1 MPPPR
6 TRSSVPRRTFAFHA
20 ANVLALALVQ
30 LCAIPGASASQWT
43 YQPAIC
49 GSQSCASAAPTLAPW
64 QKDVRALQAL
74 WRDCG
79 NAYIQMFLAMKG
91 SIWTDV
97 FLFDGTQAEW
107 TALCSDGAAEIRC
120 TADGRVWH
128 LTPNADDL
136 NLGCPKGLP
145 IAPEL
150 EDLTEVTEVAMSGIF
165 GSWSPNL
172 DVNDVAASLV
182 TLQKLRRLDLSD
194 NALVGEL
201 HRSTAAAVQIE
212 SLFLNDNGLTAL
224 DLGGFVALEEIHLAD
239 NQLRG
244 PLPDDWSI
252 LKNLKILEAPRNPK
266 LAASSLPAAWF
277 AADGMTALETLDL
290 SSCSLTGELPNGVG
304 NLGDLKLKSIKLADN
319 DFHGPAPPNLLTAED
334 DLEHVDLHNNNLT
347 GPMPVGSSGVYLK
360 LMNLADNKMTGSPPM
375 FTNANVRVPP
385 HTHTPPKYPN
395 TTQILTCS
403 PTRSCS

>member
-1 MPPPR
+1 MGRKPSGPR
-6 TRSSVPRRTFAFHA
+6 
-20 ANVLALALVQ
+20 
-30 LCAIPGASASQWT
+30 C
-43 YQPAIC
+43 
-49 GSQSCASAAPTLAPW
+49 APTARPRLDAPR
-64 QKDVRALQAL
+64 KAA
-74 WRDCG
+74 
-79 NAYIQMFLAMKG
+79 
-91 SIWTDV
+91 S
-97 FLFDGTQAEW
+97 GT
-107 TALCSDGAAEIRC
+107 SHR
-120 TADGRVWH
+120 
-128 LTPNADDL
+128 TPTIS

-212 SLFLNDNGLTAL
+212 SLFLDDNGLTAL

-290 SSCSLTGELPNGVG
+290 SRVRSPGSYP
-304 NLGDLKLKSIKLADN
+304 
-319 DFHGPAPPNLLTAED
+319 TASVTSE
-334 DLEHVDLHNNNLT
+334 
-347 GPMPVGSSGVYLK
+347 
-360 LMNLADNKMTGSPPM
+360 
-375 FTNANVRVPP
+375 
-385 HTHTPPKYPN
+385 
-395 TTQILTCS
+395 I
-403 PTRSCS
+403 

>member
-128 LTPNADDL
+128 LAPNADDL
-136 NLGCPKGLP
+136 QLGCPKGLP

-165 GSWSPNL
+165 GSWSP
-172 DVNDVAASLV
+172 
-182 TLQKLRRLDLSD
+182 T
-194 NALVGEL
+194 
-201 HRSTAAAVQIE
+201 
-212 SLFLNDNGLTAL
+212 
-224 DLGGFVALEEIHLAD
+224 
-239 NQLRG
+239 
-244 PLPDDWSI
+244 
-252 LKNLKILEAPRNPK
+252 
-266 LAASSLPAAWF
+266 
-277 AADGMTALETLDL
+277 
-290 SSCSLTGELPNGVG
+290 
-304 NLGDLKLKSIKLADN
+304 
-319 DFHGPAPPNLLTAED
+319 
-334 DLEHVDLHNNNLT
+334 
-347 GPMPVGSSGVYLK
+347 
-360 LMNLADNKMTGSPPM
+360 
-375 FTNANVRVPP
+375 
-385 HTHTPPKYPN
+385 
-395 TTQILTCS
+395 
-403 PTRSCS
+403 

>member
-1 MPPPR
+1 M
-6 TRSSVPRRTFAFHA
+6 
-20 ANVLALALVQ
+20 
-30 LCAIPGASASQWT
+30 
-43 YQPAIC
+43 
-49 GSQSCASAAPTLAPW
+49 APW
-64 QKDVRALQAL
+64 QKDARALQAL

-120 TADGRVWH
+120 TAEGRVWH

-136 NLGCPKGLP
+136 QLGCPKGLP

-224 DLGGFVALEEIHLAD
+224 DLGGFIALEEIHLAD

-252 LKNLKILEAPRNPK
+252 LKNLQILEAPRNPK
-266 LAASSLPAAWF
+266 LAASSLPAA
-277 AADGMTALETLDL
+277 
-290 SSCSLTGELPNGVG
+290 
-304 NLGDLKLKSIKLADN
+304 
-319 DFHGPAPPNLLTAED
+319 
-334 DLEHVDLHNNNLT
+334 
-347 GPMPVGSSGVYLK
+347 
-360 LMNLADNKMTGSPPM
+360 
-375 FTNANVRVPP
+375 
-385 HTHTPPKYPN
+385 
-395 TTQILTCS
+395 
-403 PTRSCS
+403 